1 MTLAVQVQLTPNDYA
16 IAAKH
21 LDKALRFSGPLYLSL
36 KLVGWVSVILLT
48 LGLIGLTNY
57 HPRFDSTDEALVRN
71 CSAMILVAVTISYIA
86 QQVARRTLVLPALKL
101 EGSSAPFSLAIDG
114 SGVQIDS
121 ELATASISWKGV
133 HKVEQV
139 GSQLYL
145 FTSAIRAVI
154 VPPHSFAHAADF
166 AAFAKQASAFWGDAR
181 SKS

>member
-1 MTLAVQVQLTPNDYA
+1 MTSAIQVQLTPNDHA

-21 LDKALRFSGPLYLSL
+21 LNNALRLNGLLYVSL
-36 KLVGWVSVILLT
+36 KVVGGISVILLT

-57 HPRFDSTDEALVRN
+57 HPRFDSTGDALIRN
-71 CSAMILVAVTISYIA
+71 CSAMILVAVTMSYVA
-86 QQVARRTLVLPALKL
+86 QQVARRTLLLSALKL
-101 EGSSAPFSLAIDG
+101 ENSLTPFSLSIDG

-121 ELATASISWKGV
+121 ELATASISWKGI

-145 FTSAIRAVI
+145 FVSAIRAII
-154 VPPHSFAHAADF
+154 VPQRSFSQVADF
-166 AAFAKQASAFWGDAR
+166 VAFTKQASAFWEEAK